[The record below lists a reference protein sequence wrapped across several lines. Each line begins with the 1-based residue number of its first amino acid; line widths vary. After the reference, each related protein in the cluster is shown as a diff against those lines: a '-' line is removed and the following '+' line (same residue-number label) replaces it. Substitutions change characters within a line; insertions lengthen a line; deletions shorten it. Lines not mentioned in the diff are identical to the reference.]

1 MSNFG
6 TNDRIGISSSFG
18 LTSKKEAL
26 FWQETPSMTSDK
38 GSLGLAFIVR
48 ISVWGMLHIK
58 EELEEPV
65 TEVLLAWLG
74 LAWLGFG
81 SSCDIHI
88 L

>member
-1 MSNFG
+1 
-6 TNDRIGISSSFG
+6 
-18 LTSKKEAL
+18 
-26 FWQETPSMTSDK
+26 MTSDK

-74 LAWLGFG
+74 LAWFRF
-81 SSCDIHI
+81 
-88 L
+88 